1 MMKKML
7 KKIKRGT
14 LVRIEANGK
23 DFIRSHAMN
32 HSVFLRDASVDIRHA
47 TTIPGIHLP
56 SETEVYVVQ
65 D

>member
-1 MMKKML
+1 MKKKML

-14 LVRIEANGK
+14 RVRIEADGK

-32 HSVFLRDASVDIRHA
+32 FSVFLRDAGVAMRTA

-56 SETEVYVVQ
+56 SETEVYVVE